1 MIERSSPTTSA
12 EVAKPTDPHVRIV
25 PKETCKSSARRCAK
39 LSLNEPIG
47 VLKKNKTLL
56 INRPKIR
63 MSNIFFIVLYLSL
76 IYPQKGC
83 EKIEARGPTANTQPI
98 SVPFSPLY
106 CK

>member
-1 MIERSSPTTSA
+1 M
-12 EVAKPTDPHVRIV
+12 
-25 PKETCKSSARRCAK
+25 
-39 LSLNEPIG
+39 
-47 VLKKNKTLL
+47 LL

-106 CK
+106 CKSRGRKLIIMVFMAWKLKSNVFKGINVFFVDNVNTPYTYDRVNGFYHCTV